1 MYTVWHS
8 KLDYSLLDISNFQ
21 VKVFYRDM
29 NVRKVEEIKEYP
41 SVFNLLNSLGG
52 ALSLWLGISFIALF
66 EIVELVARLIH
77 SVCLKC
83 KDSQTQ

>member
-1 MYTVWHS
+1 MSY
-8 KLDYSLLDISNFQ
+8 FQ

-29 NVRKVEEIKEYP
+29 HVRKVEEIKEYP

-66 EIVELVARLIH
+66 EIVELVVRIIH
-77 SVCLKC
+77 SVCLRFKE
-83 KDSQTQ
+83 SQIQ

>member
-1 MYTVWHS
+1 MSY
-8 KLDYSLLDISNFQ
+8 FQ

-29 NVRKVEEIKEYP
+29 NVKKVEEIKEYP

-66 EIVELVARLIH
+66 EIVELVVRLIH
-77 SVCLKC
+77 SVCLRFKE
-83 KDSQTQ
+83 SQIQ

>member
-1 MYTVWHS
+1 MSY
-8 KLDYSLLDISNFQ
+8 FQ

-66 EIVELVARLIH
+66 EIVELVVRLIH
-77 SVCLKC
+77 SVCLRFKE
-83 KDSQTQ
+83 SQIQ

>member
-1 MYTVWHS
+1 MSY
-8 KLDYSLLDISNFQ
+8 FQ

-66 EIVELVARLIH
+66 EIVELVVRLIH
-77 SVCLKC
+77 SVCLTFKE
-83 KDSQTQ
+83 SQIQ